1 MLKRYR
7 ICDGRVIES
16 DSSNGDIHV
25 YTRPDEAEKRKLIDE
40 LKIDE
45 HTLNSALD
53 PDELSRLEFEP
64 DHLALIFKRPRSKDR
79 VSSKRKND
87 DFLYRIYSIG
97 LFLFKDRIIILEADD
112 SPIFEGKLFA
122 KIQSLPEI
130 VIKLLYRSIF
140 MFTDHLKRI
149 NTDSSSLEEKINTST
164 QNRYIIDMFRL
175 EKSLVYYLNAINS
188 NTVVIEKLKI
198 NAAKIGFTQDNIEL
212 LDDLMIENNQCYRQ
226 AKIYSDILSGM
237 MDAWASVVSN
247 NLNIVMKT
255 LTIITVAVMVPTF
268 VVSAFSMNVTIPLVH
283 DNPISFWIIM
293 GMATCSLIVVLL
305 FWWYKKW

>member
-7 ICDGRVIES
+7 ICDGRIVES

-25 YTRPDEAEKRKLIDE
+25 YIRPDEAEKRTLIDE

-79 VSSKRKND
+79 PSHNKRLEA
-87 DFLYRIYSIG
+87 FMYRIYSIG
-97 LFLFKDRIIILEADD
+97 LFLFKDKIIILEADD
-112 SPIFEGKLFA
+112 SPIFEGKIFA
-122 KIQSLPEI
+122 KLQSLPEI

-149 NTDSSSLEEKINTST
+149 NVDSSSLEEKINTST
-164 QNRYIIDMFRL
+164 QNKYIIDMFRL

-198 NAAKIGFTQDNIEL
+198 NAAKIGFTHDNIEL
-212 LDDLMIENNQCYRQ
+212 LDDLFIENNQCYRQ

-268 VVSAFSMNVTIPLVH
+268 VVSSFSMNVTIPLMYN
-283 DNPISFWIIM
+283 NPQSFWIIM
-293 GMATCSLIVVLL
+293 GLATVSLIVVLL